1 MMMLMFITIFGVVCV
16 FRKAQGGSQDLCAVA
31 RGPFDKMPGAHRPRL
46 LVLAALLAHG
56 CLSSAS
62 LLQRADEARAE
73 RSFVLT
79 ASDAGTAPMA
89 THRRAGSRPL
99 PFSYKKLSVTGN
111 VRDRMAVTNVTMS
124 AGPEPQAREALV
136 VLYIPVGAF
145 IDYMQI
151 VVGSEVLVA
160 TVKAAA
166 AARADY
172 VEAKEGGKTAALA
185 ESRGNGMFEL
195 QISIGA
201 GLSTVV
207 TISYQQFLTSRRGTY
222 EYTLALRSDPLS
234 LLSDNWGGG
243 APSTPEISVDLTI
256 SDIEGMK
263 TVTIQKPEV
272 RCGFQA
278 TAAVDL
284 NCEDV
289 DQVGSSASIRFDS
302 ATQARVTLAPTAAQQ
317 QQDVWGGTPETGMAL
332 DLVLRIEPNSQP
344 GTGSMPVGT
353 LLVDDE
359 GYFAHIYRNPGF
371 INTAAEAPRR
381 MPKMLVL
388 VIDVSG
394 SMSQRP
400 CRHSGTCRARLQQ
413 AQAAA
418 VGILEE
424 LHPEDEFSIVAFSSH
439 AHSIFDA
446 NSHGGYG
453 GSPAS
458 SLGVVHQASDATA
471 VEHAMR
477 FINGLTAE
485 GGTNLEAAIMIG
497 LDLALCD
504 RAMPRRG
511 PLAPTMQS
519 AGVFAWFAFAS
530 ALSMVVLTGTSI
542 FICCCQK
549 PGSPIPRNGPPR
561 LCLPGRRFL

>member
-1 MMMLMFITIFGVVCV
+1 M
-16 FRKAQGGSQDLCAVA
+16 SAVA
-31 RGPFDKMPGAHRPRL
+31 RGPIDKMPGAHRPRL
-46 LVLAALLAHG
+46 LVLVALLAHG

-124 AGPEPQAREALV
+124 AGPESQAREALV

-371 INTAAEAPRR
+371 ISAAAEAPRR

-388 VIDVSG
+388 VIDVSW

-453 GSPAS
+453 GGPAS

>member
-1 MMMLMFITIFGVVCV
+1 MEPSVFGVVCV
-16 FRKAQGGSQDLCAVA
+16 LTGRRKGGGSQDLCAVA

-62 LLQRADEARAE
+62 LLQHADEARAE

-124 AGPEPQAREALV
+124 AGPESQAREALV

-234 LLSDNWGGG
+234 LLSDNWGGR
-243 APSTPEISVDLTI
+243 APSTPEISVDLTV

-302 ATQARVTLAPTAAQQ
+302 AKQARVTLAPTAALLAKTRRL
-317 QQDVWGGTPETGMAL
+317 GGDARNGDGL
-332 DLVLRIEPNSQP
+332 
-344 GTGSMPVGT
+344 GSGA
-353 LLVDDE
+353 
-359 GYFAHIYRNPGF
+359 AHRAQLP
-371 INTAAEAPRR
+371 A
-381 MPKMLVL
+381 
-388 VIDVSG
+388 
-394 SMSQRP
+394 
-400 CRHSGTCRARLQQ
+400 RHR
-413 AQAAA
+413 
-418 VGILEE
+418 
-424 LHPEDEFSIVAFSSH
+424 
-439 AHSIFDA
+439 
-446 NSHGGYG
+446 
-453 GSPAS
+453 
-458 SLGVVHQASDATA
+458 
-471 VEHAMR
+471 EHAR
-477 FINGLTAE
+477 GD
-485 GGTNLEAAIMIG
+485 AA
-497 LDLALCD
+497 
-504 RAMPRRG
+504 RG
-511 PLAPTMQS
+511 
-519 AGVFAWFAFAS
+519 
-530 ALSMVVLTGTSI
+530 
-542 FICCCQK
+542 
-549 PGSPIPRNGPPR
+549 
-561 LCLPGRRFL
+561 